1 MDDSIDYCNFS
12 LRGYLSFIR
21 QDSITHMHGL
31 AVYVKQGLLF
41 AWDLFLKSSADPY
54 LCSQLAL
61 LHSVSYFFF
70 LYQSPSL
77 LLCMVFDS
85 ILCNIDEVL
94 SMNPSASAFVFGD
107 FNISTDLPILV
118 EVIDLVIYIFSTSNE
133 FT

>member
-1 MDDSIDYCNFS
+1 
-12 LRGYLSFIR
+12 
-21 QDSITHMHGL
+21 
-31 AVYVKQGLLF
+31 
-41 AWDLFLKSSADPY
+41 
-54 LCSQLAL
+54 
-61 LHSVSYFFF
+61 
-70 LYQSPSL
+70 
-77 LLCMVFDS
+77 MVFDS